1 MRLASAN
8 RPRRGFTLIELLVVI
23 AIIAVLVALLLP
35 AVQQAREAAR
45 RSSCKNNLKQLGL
58 ALHNYHDTH
67 FSFPPGYIDQDSFG
81 SFNFVNANQGHW
93 TWSASL
99 LPFIDQAPLYN
110 QLRVGTVTVSQAM
123 TNNLKLFT
131 EGIVSFRCP
140 SDTGAQ
146 VNQAAGNVRDIQDAN
161 GNFQSISTSN
171 YVAANNSRSLRRNRN
186 INPANGAVGL
196 FSRNSSTRFRDM
208 TDGSSNVIAIGERST
223 RVGTIDTYAAVMFG
237 IKDTTGSGANN
248 AVDGALTDIDL
259 SYALG
264 GALTRINQP
273 IAIARQGFSSPHTG
287 GCHFLMGDG
296 RVRFV
301 SENIDHNID
310 DPINS
315 TFERLIGVSDG
326 QPVGEF

>member
-1 MRLASAN
+1 MQLTNARSL
-8 RPRRGFTLIELLVVI
+8 RRGFTLIELLVVI

-67 FSFPPGYIDQDSFG
+67 SSFPPGYIDQDSYG
-81 SFNFVNANQGHW
+81 SFNHVDANQGHW
-93 TWSASL
+93 AWSAGL
-99 LPFIDQAPLYN
+99 LPFVDQAPLYN
-110 QLRVGTVTVSQAM
+110 QLNVGTRTVSQAM
-123 TNNLKLFT
+123 TANLQLFT

-146 VNQAAGNVRDIQDAN
+146 VNQATGDVRNIQDE
-161 GNFQSISTSN
+161 GGTFQSISTSN
-171 YVAANNSRSLRRNRN
+171 YVAVNNSRALRRNRSS
-186 INPANGAVGL
+186 NPAAGAAGL
-196 FSRNSSTRFRDM
+196 FSRNSSTQFRDM
-208 TDGSSNVIAIGERST
+208 TDGSSNVIAIGERAT
-223 RVGTIDTYAAVMFG
+223 RVGAVDTFAAVMFA
-237 IKDTTGSGANN
+237 IKDTTGGGGNN
-248 AVDGALTDIDL
+248 VIEGTAIDIDL

-264 GALTRINQP
+264 GAFTRINQP
-273 IAIARQGFSSPHTG
+273 AAVARQGFSSPHTG

-296 RVRFV
+296 RVRFI
-301 SENIDHNID
+301 SENIDHNQD